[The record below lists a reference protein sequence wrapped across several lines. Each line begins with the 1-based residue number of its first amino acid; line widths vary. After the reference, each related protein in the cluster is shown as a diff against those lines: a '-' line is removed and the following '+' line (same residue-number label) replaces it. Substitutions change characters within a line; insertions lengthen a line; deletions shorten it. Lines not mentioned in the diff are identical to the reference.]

1 MLFNLMFYLIVL
13 ELELVVEEPVM
24 IVVVVMTLKYKW
36 MTSEP
41 NLN

>member
-1 MLFNLMFYLIVL
+1 MFYLL
-13 ELELVVEEPVM
+13 ELELVVEELVVELVM
-24 IVVVVMTLKYKW
+24 MVVVVMTLKYKW